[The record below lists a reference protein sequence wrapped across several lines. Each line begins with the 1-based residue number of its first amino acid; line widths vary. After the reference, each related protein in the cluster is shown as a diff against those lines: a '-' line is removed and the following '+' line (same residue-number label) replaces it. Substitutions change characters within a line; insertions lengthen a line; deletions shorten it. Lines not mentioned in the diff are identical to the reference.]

1 MKGLGHLVLGCIAGG
16 LLGAAVFFA
25 VDALIPMPAD
35 AHDLKNQ
42 STTVDLIGPELN
54 DGSAGML
61 SDYGS

>member
-25 VDALIPMPAD
+25 VDALIPTPAD
-35 AHDLKNQ
+35 AHDLKKQ

-54 DGSAGML
+54 DG
-61 SDYGS
+61 

>member
-25 VDALIPMPAD
+25 VDALIPTAAD
-35 AHDLKNQ
+35 AHDLKSQ

-54 DGSAGML
+54 DG
-61 SDYGS
+61 

>member
-25 VDALIPMPAD
+25 VDALIPTPAD

-54 DGSAGML
+54 DG
-61 SDYGS
+61 